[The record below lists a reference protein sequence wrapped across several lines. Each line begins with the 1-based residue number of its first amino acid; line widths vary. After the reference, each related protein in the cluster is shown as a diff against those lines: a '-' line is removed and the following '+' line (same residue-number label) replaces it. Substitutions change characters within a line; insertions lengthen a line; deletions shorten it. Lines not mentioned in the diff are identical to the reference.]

1 MTWRIYKISHLLYI
15 LISIDVRA
23 MQTRWQRSSRCN
35 ATGSS
40 EFNLFTQQ
48 SINLQCISILDRWQ
62 AKLLIILSVSST
74 DAFITLRT
82 NYRRL
87 ARNVDHEIKLIP
99 CLLARKTICSHEKT
113 FASNICNLRYLHQ
126 PCNINQQ
133 IYTQQR
139 ELCLEFYI
147 LVKCQIISIFL
158 LFQS

>member
-1 MTWRIYKISHLLYI
+1 MKIRIYITWYKISHLLYI
-15 LISIDVRA
+15 LISIDGRT
-23 MQTRWQRSSRCN
+23 MQTRWQRSLRCN

-40 EFNLFTQQ
+40 KFNLFTQQ

-99 CLLARKTICSHEKT
+99 CLLARKTICNEKT
-113 FASNICNLRYLHQ
+113 FASNIICVI
-126 PCNINQQ
+126 C
-133 IYTQQR
+133 
-139 ELCLEFYI
+139 
-147 LVKCQIISIFL
+147 IIAAV
-158 LFQS
+158 QH

>member
-1 MTWRIYKISHLLYI
+1 MTWHIYKISHLLYI

-74 DAFITLRT
+74 NAFITLRT

-113 FASNICNLRYLHQ
+113 FASNICNLCYLHYSRAIL
-126 PCNINQQ
+126 INK
-133 IYTQQR
+133 
-139 ELCLEFYI
+139 YI
-147 LVKCQIISIFL
+147 LNNEL
-158 LFQS
+158 